1 MKIYLHIYVLHTY
14 LDKLNQK
21 IKKKSKSFLFYRK
34 MFLFKSTLKNYQVF
48 DVSVF
53 AKLFK
58 LRTEANTSTLG
69 LLTD

>member
-58 LRTEANTSTLG
+58 LRTEANKSTLG